1 MRALRYF
8 VRRYPRQSA
17 IVLGCLLAS
26 AVVDGVGFSTLLPLL
41 TLATSGGEETAPLSG
56 FDAAVREQLER
67 IGIEPALAPL
77 TFLFVATLW
86 LRGAILL
93 FSRRRVGYTV
103 ARIATDLRLDLLRA
117 LLGARWGYFARQPV
131 GAAANAMATEA
142 DRASIAYHNLALLV
156 SGFVDA
162 GVYLTL
168 ALAVSWKATLAALL
182 SGLLTVAALQGL
194 VRMAARAGN
203 KQTYLLKTLLGRLTD
218 TLQAV
223 KRIKATGREA
233 ALANVLADQSVRLNK
248 QLKRRVFAQEA
259 LRSLQEPV
267 VISIIALGFLAAI
280 TVFAMPFPSLA
291 VLGLLFTRTL
301 GRINRMQRKYQSVLL
316 EESALWS
323 IREMVE
329 RAEREAETTGERA
342 PTFERGV
349 EMRDVRVV
357 YDGAVVL
364 DEVGLEVP
372 VGGITAIAGA
382 SGSGKTTLVDLI
394 TGLVTPERGEV
405 RIDGVPLGE
414 LDLGAWRRQ
423 VGYVPQDVSLLHDTI
438 RTNVTLGAPGIHD
451 DDIEAALRAA
461 AAWEFVS
468 ALPEGIDT
476 VVGERG
482 SLFSG
487 GERQRIGIANA
498 LVHQPKLL
506 ILDEATAALDAESE
520 ARVWAAIQDLSKH
533 TAVIAISHQEAL
545 HRVATRAY
553 RVEGARVVPVDR
565 SGSDGVVSA
574 AGGAG

>member
-26 AVVDGVGFSTLLPLL
+26 AFVDGVGFSTLLPLL
-41 TLATSGGEETAPLSG
+41 TLATSQGEETAPLSG
-56 FDAAVREQLER
+56 FDAAVRDQLER
-67 IGIEPALAPL
+67 LGIEPALAPL

-156 SGFVDA
+156 SGLVDA
-162 GVYLTL
+162 AVYLAL

-182 SGLLTVAALQGL
+182 SGLVTVAALQGL
-194 VRMAARAGN
+194 VRMAARAGS
-203 KQTYLLKTLLGRLTD
+203 KQTHLLKTLLGRLTD

-233 ALANVLADQSVRLNK
+233 ALANLLADQSVRLNK
-248 QLKRRVFAQEA
+248 QLKRRVLAQEA

-267 VISIIALGFLAAI
+267 VITIIALGFLAAI
-280 TVFAMPFPSLA
+280 TVFQMPFPSLA

-329 RAEREAETTGERA
+329 RAEREAEASGEGA
-342 PTFERGV
+342 PSFERGIAL
-349 EMRDVRVV
+349 RGVRVV

-364 DEVGLEVP
+364 DEVDLEIP

-414 LDLGAWRRQ
+414 LDLGAWRRG

-438 RTNVTLGAPGIHD
+438 RTNVTLGAAGITD
-451 DDIEAALRAA
+451 EDIEAALRAA

-498 LVHQPKLL
+498 LVHKPRLL

-533 TAVIAISHQEAL
+533 TTVIAISHQSAL
-545 HRVATRAY
+545 HRIAERTY
-553 RVEGARVVPVDR
+553 RVEGSRVFPV
-565 SGSDGVVSA
+565 GTAEPSA
-574 AGGAG
+574 AAGARS